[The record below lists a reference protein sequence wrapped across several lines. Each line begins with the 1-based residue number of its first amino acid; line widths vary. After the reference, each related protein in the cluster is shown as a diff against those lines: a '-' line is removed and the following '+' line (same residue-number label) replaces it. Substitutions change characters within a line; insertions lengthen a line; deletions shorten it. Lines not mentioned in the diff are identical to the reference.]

1 MKGAVMEK
9 IKTNTVTSMWRQS
22 KSRSLHGKDK
32 VVPSIYMSGLW
43 LEKFGF
49 EIGQKFEIYSPCN
62 NQLLLKAVSGYGK
75 NSSKK

>member
-1 MKGAVMEK
+1 MDK

-22 KSRSLHGKDK
+22 QSRFLHGKDK

-49 EIGQKFEIYSPCN
+49 EIGRKFEIYSPTK
-62 NQLLLKAVSGYGK
+62 NQLLLKAVSGYGN
-75 NSSKK
+75 NSSDK